1 MRVAIL
7 CALLAAGQPPAPEV
21 PPPPPPPEEVTVVEQ
36 PVVRPNLRLTV
47 GGEFG
52 PAFGGSGLWR
62 AGTLSPPRPFGNR
75 PQLFPIPTAD
85 YADDVKHNHSLAA
98 RVVAGYTFEYLPL
111 TATGSWETYQRHA
124 ETLLLG
130 YNPDVAP
137 LLGGLNDYNERIR
150 RPQERWENVGD
161 DLVSSWVDNGSQPV
175 GNHRDFP
182 RLQMRNVPQP
192 EQHRLRS
199 RVTANIA
206 DFSLAYK
213 VWTPREAKGVEYRL
227 LGGGRFGGFF
237 ADDVAVNA
245 THEQSAS
252 NWFGGFG
259 PHGGARIN
267 YRMGKQEDSDPIEFR
282 MWGEARG
289 GALYGQITQR
299 FRELDRLAPAD
310 PYRELV
316 LRADRTVPFLA
327 TELGFGLFGSRG
339 GWLTVG
345 VRYSH
350 YWGVGNVGDSRLNF
364 AAVAGFLGLG
374 FGF

>member
-7 CALLAAGQPPAPEV
+7 CALLAAGQPPVAEV
-21 PPPPPPPEEVTVVEQ
+21 PPLPLPPPDEGTVVEQ
-36 PVVRPNLRLTV
+36 PVVRPNLRLTL

-62 AGTLSPPRPFGNR
+62 AGTLSPPRAFGNR
-75 PQLFPIPTAD
+75 PQLFPIPTAE
-85 YADDVKHNHSLAA
+85 YAGDVKYNHSLAA

-111 TATGSWETYQRHA
+111 TATGSWETYHRHA

-137 LLGGLNDYNERIR
+137 LLGGLNEYNERVR
-150 RPQERWENVGD
+150 RPRGDWTPTTD
-161 DLVSSWVDNGSQPV
+161 DLFVWDSPNDPPE

-199 RVTANIA
+199 RVTANVA
-206 DFSLAYK
+206 DFTLAYK
-213 VWTPREAKGVEYRL
+213 VWTPREAKGVEYRV

-252 NWFGGFG
+252 NWYGGFG
-259 PHGGARIN
+259 PHGGVRID
-267 YRMGKQEDSDPIEFR
+267 YRFDKREDSDPVGFR
-282 MWGEARG
+282 LWGEVRG
-289 GALYGQITQR
+289 GALYGQVVQR
-299 FRELDRLAPAD
+299 FRELDRTASAD

-316 LRADRTVPFLA
+316 LRADRTVPFVA
-327 TELGFGLFGSRG
+327 AESGFGLFGAKG
-339 GWLTVG
+339 GWITVG

-374 FGF
+374 VGF